1 MPTETLSFAS
11 PDTISTYITGCVMT
25 HSTQQVTVGVLALQG
40 AFSEHI
46 QLLSQAA
53 FYLKENGA
61 NDSEWR
67 FIEVRTTEGLGKCD
81 ALIIPGGESTTM
93 SLVAARSGMLGPL
106 REYVKSVSPVADVLV
121 STIKEFIGFFAS
133 LHGALVQDSSYSQS
147 LLIEPRKVDK
157 S

>member
-11 PDTISTYITGCVMT
+11 PNTISTYITSCVMT

-67 FIEVRTTEGLGKCD
+67 FIEVRTTEGLGD
-81 ALIIPGGESTTM
+81 
-93 SLVAARSGMLGPL
+93 R
-106 REYVKSVSPVADVLV
+106 KSVV
-121 STIKEFIGFFAS
+121 
-133 LHGALVQDSSYSQS
+133 
-147 LLIEPRKVDK
+147 
-157 S
+157 